1 MSFLMESNK
10 KELLKNLD
18 SILLQILS
26 IVALNPHLNTLVK
39 SGLVRLSICYW
50 LFTFL
55 AEAPAEVRRL
65 PILQIKC
72 GLRES

>member
-10 KELLKNLD
+10 KKLLKNLD

-39 SGLVRLSICYW
+39 SGLVRLSICN
-50 LFTFL
+50 
-55 AEAPAEVRRL
+55 
-65 PILQIKC
+65 
-72 GLRES
+72 